1 VNNKTPSGKIISFY
15 SYKGGTGRSMAVANI
30 AWILAS
36 NRKRVL
42 VIDWDL
48 EAPGLHRYFRPFLVD
63 KDLESTEGLIDFVT
77 QFAFEMMSP
86 LKEGERLPDDW
97 YFEHADILRFAV
109 SLEWQFPEGGAID
122 FVPSGRQGP
131 SYSTRFSSFD
141 WQNFYE
147 RLGGG
152 VFIETVK
159 KRMRAEY
166 DYILVDS
173 RTGVSDTAG
182 ICTVQMPDVLVVCFT
197 LNNQSSSGAAHIAK
211 SVHSQRQDDIATGK
225 LKIFPVPMRVDPF
238 EKGKL
243 DRRRKYAQRLF
254 NPLFGD
260 SLFFD
265 QATYWPAVEVP
276 YVPHLAYEEVL
287 TPFVENPN
295 DPKSALA
302 AIGRIT
308 GYITGGEISDFYFP
322 ISPIDQQQVL
332 LAFSELPQDASS
344 PNRQETALDIEDS
357 ILTVE
362 AEFTRLAQDEQEW
375 FRNLWSRLLNLRNSG
390 PDFIYETVP
399 TALNDFSEAEQ
410 TIVRELLKTGLLKS
424 DRDALTGK
432 VFVAVSNEDFV
443 RRWSRLQNWIKA
455 DADFLL
461 WRQKLQ
467 EIIRVWQLSQR
478 HVDFLLRRISLT
490 EAARWLKHHED
501 RLNTFETSYLHE
513 SQSVDRKAEL
523 RFWWTI
529 GTVAFVFAMMLVVS
543 IVFLARLNKS
553 YDQTLQKN
561 TQAIASNYKG
571 LQAESSGHPQDAVKY
586 FEESVAYNPD
596 NVEGLNNLGNAYMK
610 VGKYKDAVRPFEYA
624 LELEK
629 TSIQAYLNVSRA
641 YDAMGNYEKA
651 LESFSTLYTRVNLIP
666 GLAENLA
673 PVADKVAYER
683 ALIYEHNKDY
693 GMALKYFTDAIVA
706 NQNYGEAFLE
716 RGKIYA
722 LLGDKKAAQRDFQ
735 FIRAISKDPTLLS
748 AVSAEENRLN
758 GQTP

>member
-1 VNNKTPSGKIISFY
+1 
-15 SYKGGTGRSMAVANI
+15 MAVANI

-86 LKEGERLPDDW
+86 LKEGEPLPEDW
-97 YFEHADILRFAV
+97 YFEHADILQYAV

-122 FVPSGRQGP
+122 FVPSGKQGP
-131 SYSTRFSSFD
+131 SYSLRFSSFD

-152 VFIETVK
+152 VFIETAK
-159 KRMRAEY
+159 RRMRAEY
-166 DYILVDS
+166 DYILIDS

-211 SVHSQRQDDIATGK
+211 SVHSQRHEDIATGK

-238 EKGKL
+238 EKSKL

-308 GYITGGEISDFYFP
+308 GYITDGEISDFYFP
-322 ISPIDQQQVL
+322 ISPVDQQQVL
-332 LAFSELPQDASS
+332 LAFSQLPEDTSS
-344 PNRQETALDIEDS
+344 PNPQETALDIEDS

-362 AEFTRLAQDEQEW
+362 AEFTRLAQDEQER
-375 FRNLWSRLLNLRNSG
+375 FRNVWSRLLKLRNSG
-390 PDFIYETVP
+390 PDFIYATVP
-399 TALNDFSEAEQ
+399 TPLDDFSETEQ

-424 DRDALTGK
+424 DRDILTGK
-432 VFVAVSNEDFV
+432 VFVEVSNEGFV

-455 DADFLL
+455 DAGFLL

-478 HVDFLLRRISLT
+478 HVDFLLRGISLT
-490 EAARWLKHHED
+490 EATEWLKRHGD
-501 RLNTFETSYLHE
+501 RLNSVERSYLHE
-513 SQSVDRKAEL
+513 SHSVDHKAEL

-529 GTVAFVFAMMLVVS
+529 GAVAFVFVMMLVVT
-543 IVFLARLNKS
+543 IVFLTRLSKD
-553 YDQTLQKN
+553 YDSILQKN
-561 TQAIASNYKG
+561 SQAVASNYKG
-571 LQAESSGHPQDAVKY
+571 LQAQSSGDPQNALKY

-596 NVEGLNNLGNAYMK
+596 YVEGLNNLGNAYMK
-610 VGKYKDAVRPFEYA
+610 VGRYSDAVGPFEHA
-624 LELEK
+624 RELDM
-629 TSIQAYLNVSRA
+629 TSIETYLNVSRA
-641 YDAMGNYEKA
+641 YDAMGKYDKA
-651 LESFSTLYTRVNLIP
+651 LESISTLETKANFTRA
-666 GLAENLA
+666 LAENLA
-673 PVADKVAYER
+673 PVKHKVAYER
-683 ALIYEHNKDY
+683 GLIYEHKKDY
-693 GMALKYFTDAIVA
+693 GMALDCFKAALAAKQD
-706 NQNYGEAFLE
+706 YGEAFLE
-716 RGKIYA
+716 RGKTYA
-722 LLGDKKAAQRDFQ
+722 LLGDKKAAQQDFQ
-735 FIRAISKDPTLLS
+735 AIRAISKDPALLS
-748 AVSAEENRLN
+748 AVGAEENKLN
-758 GQTP
+758 GQQP